1 MLSLSYTAQKEDTLV
16 SVSNRLM
23 VSERQINDLLDTLV
37 SNGYDILSTEIT
49 DGDYSPHWQGQSLSV
64 PPARITPIRKQTE
77 RERNKMKIETAIWNG
92 KKTKVLAVPSFSSSQ
107 EALDFLAEIQ
117 KLDKDATLTVTSVSQ
132 YN

>member
-1 MLSLSYTAQKEDTLV
+1 
-16 SVSNRLM
+16 
-23 VSERQINDLLDTLV
+23 
-37 SNGYDILSTEIT
+37 
-49 DGDYSPHWQGQSLSV
+49 V

>member
-1 MLSLSYTAQKEDTLV
+1 VPHDSIQ
-16 SVSNRLM
+16 
-23 VSERQINDLLDTLV
+23 QI
-37 SNGYDILSTEIT
+37 
-49 DGDYSPHWQGQSLSV
+49 
-64 PPARITPIRKQTE
+64 TE

-92 KKTKVLAVPSFSSSQ
+92 KKTRVLAVPSFSSSQ

>member
-1 MLSLSYTAQKEDTLV
+1 MLNLSYTAEKDNNV
-16 SVSNRLM
+16 ISVSNRLM
-23 VSERQINDLLDTLV
+23 VSEYQINDLLDSLV

-64 PPARITPIRKQTE
+64 PHDSIHPITE
-77 RERNKMKIETAIWNG
+77 RKGKKMKIETAIWNG
-92 KKTKVLAVPSFSSSQ
+92 KKTRVLAVPSFSSSQ

-117 KLDKDATLTVTSVSQ
+117 KLDKDASITITSVSQ

>member
-1 MLSLSYTAQKEDTLV
+1 VL
-16 SVSNRLM
+16 
-23 VSERQINDLLDTLV
+23 
-37 SNGYDILSTEIT
+37 
-49 DGDYSPHWQGQSLSV
+49 
-64 PPARITPIRKQTE
+64 PARITPIRKQTE

-92 KKTKVLAVPSFSSSQ
+92 KKTRVLAVPSFSSSQ

>member
-64 PPARITPIRKQTE
+64 PPARITPITE
-77 RERNKMKIETAIWNG
+77 RERNKMKMEIEIAVWNS
-92 KKTKVLAVPSFSSSQ
+92 KKTKVLMVDSFNSTK
-107 EALDFLAEIQ
+107 EVLDFMTELQ
-117 KLDKDATLTVTSVSQ
+117 KVEKDATYTVTAVRKGK
-132 YN
+132 